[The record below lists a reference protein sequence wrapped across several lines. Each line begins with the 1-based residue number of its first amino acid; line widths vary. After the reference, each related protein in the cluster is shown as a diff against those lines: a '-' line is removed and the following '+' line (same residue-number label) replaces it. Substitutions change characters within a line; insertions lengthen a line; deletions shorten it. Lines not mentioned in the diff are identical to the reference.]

1 MSPVSGSKG
10 RSRRAALGRI
20 LDEPH
25 SGRMAGAVFA
35 IVIGAILT
43 SVAAFY
49 LSSVKSLTETDNG
62 YALWVCEATCVYI
75 FTVEVALRTIVATL
89 DVKRLLLL
97 DPYWWI
103 DVLSIVPFY
112 VELSISSGP
121 GSTEVPGALRV
132 MQLLRLM
139 RILKLMRHYVDMR
152 VLMIALGTAGRA
164 LLVPGFAMALCILL
178 LSGALWLAEAPAG
191 SEEDNPDAFDDAF
204 EALWSPCPHQLSLHN
219 IRHGHIEWPQTASSC
234 VSISVCLA
242 VLRARRAPYSRAFA
256 IKVAP
261 RALGLPSSSSPP
273 GAALLAE

>member
-1 MSPVSGSKG
+1 MAPVSGSKG

-204 EALWSPCPHQLSLHN
+204 EALWCCFWIVTTLGYEGRFGSGGGIGQLILS
-219 IRHGHIEWPQTASSC
+219 A
-234 VSISVCLA
+234 A
-242 VLRARRAPYSRAFA
+242 VICGLVLTTMPSTFA
-256 IKVAP
+256 EA
-261 RALGLPSSSSPP
+261 
-273 GAALLAE
+273 